1 MRIYALAETDEADVR
16 VSVFVQTMYRK
27 TLYKHPRTRNHRRN
41 NAMNGSLSN
50 LVFARFVDEA
60 AQCKCN
66 MTRSAGVRRNDL
78 V

>member
-1 MRIYALAETDEADVR
+1 
-16 VSVFVQTMYRK
+16 
-27 TLYKHPRTRNHRRN
+27 
-41 NAMNGSLSN
+41 MNGSLSN